1 MTNKVYIDG
10 ANVAHEDGE
19 TIICSRIE
27 TAINEMEKIGLV
39 PHALLPNYVL
49 KKILDPEIVKKL
61 KNDKKLSLI
70 SNDDDEAL
78 ITVAYKKNA
87 FFLTND
93 RFKDHKKK
101 EWWSQD
107 LNKWIESKR
116 ISYEFIEGNFTI
128 SICEENKVANQL
140 KNYGMYQMSLSE
152 FKKTATNG
160 GVSADTPT
168 ERFPDS
174 IQQMLNFILK
184 KPDEITIAALGSK
197 LKNKTGCKINDLFGN
212 SKNASRFLKSQGFKV
227 RSDNNNFYVLNNL
240 N

>member
-27 TAINEMEKIGLV
+27 IAINEMEKIGLI
-39 PHALLPNYVL
+39 PHALLPNYML
-49 KKILDPEIVKKL
+49 KKILDPEIVEKL

-101 EWWSQD
+101 EWWSPKLD
-107 LNKWIESKR
+107 KWIESMR
-116 ISYEFIEGNFTI
+116 IPYEFIEGNF
-128 SICEENKVANQL
+128 SIPMSVKYKLDNHL
-140 KNYGMYQMSLSE
+140 KNSKKSQMSLSE
-152 FKKTATNG
+152 FKMKATNG
-160 GVSADTPT
+160 GISLDTPT

-184 KPDEITIAALGSK
+184 KPDEITIAELGSK
-197 LKNKTGCKINDLFGN
+197 LKNKTGCKIKDLFGN

-227 RSDNNNFYVLNNL
+227 RCDNNNFYVL
-240 N
+240 